1 MKVMRRD
8 SFSQRG
14 KSQRGGKEGSG
25 RGEGGEM
32 LLMPY
37 LQDGGRVARGR
48 VVVPVRIISV
58 AKGHEIYYIPPVLC
72 PTETRGGEARRG
84 ATWSHAKNRAA
95 LPFSLRPAK

>member
-14 KSQRGGKEGSG
+14 KSQSGGKGGGGAG

-32 LLMPY
+32 LLMPF

-48 VVVPVRIISV
+48 VAVPVRIIN
-58 AKGHEIYYIPPVLC
+58 Y
-72 PTETRGGEARRG
+72 GGG
-84 ATWSHAKNRAA
+84 
-95 LPFSLRPAK
+95 

>member
-14 KSQRGGKEGSG
+14 KSQSGGKEGSG

-32 LLMPY
+32 LLMPF

-48 VVVPVRIISV
+48 VAVPVRIIN
-58 AKGHEIYYIPPVLC
+58 Y
-72 PTETRGGEARRG
+72 GGG
-84 ATWSHAKNRAA
+84 
-95 LPFSLRPAK
+95 